1 MRRNFVHSL
10 DECKADEAMKD
21 GLFSLAAAYSR
32 KRQDEDEDGERAW
45 YSNK

>member
-21 GLFSLAAAYSR
+21 GMFSLAAAYR
-32 KRQDEDEDGERAW
+32 G
-45 YSNK
+45 

>member
-21 GLFSLAAAYSR
+21 GLFSLAAAYR
-32 KRQDEDEDGERAW
+32 RLALGVDLCIFVCYK
-45 YSNK
+45 